1 MFTMSAKEDS
11 SSRRRSRPVTK
22 PSVKTKMKR
31 NKNAMFLSI
40 FIVLMLVFSGIYVV
54 FSSFGNDESVS
65 YKNDP
70 EYKAALAG
78 TNYPVAV
85 IESSMGAFA
94 IELYNDKVPITAG
107 NFINLAKSGYYDG
120 LIFHRVIKD
129 FMIQGGDP
137 KGDGTGGHAYEY
149 HEGLGNP
156 NIEDTW
162 MIPDEFHDDL
172 SNVRGTISMANA
184 GENTGSSQFFINV
197 VDNLYLDFDNDPR
210 YKHAVFGSVIYGMDV
225 VDEISKVDT
234 QSSNNKP
241 KTDVVM
247 NKVII
252 IE

>member
-1 MFTMSAKEDS
+1 MFTMIAKEDS

-22 PSVKTKMKR
+22 PSAKTKMKR
-31 NKNAMFLSI
+31 NKPAMFLAI
-40 FIVLMLVFSGIYVV
+40 FIVLMMLFSGLYVV
-54 FSSFGNDESVS
+54 FSSFGDTS
-65 YKNDP
+65 YKDDP
-70 EYKAALAG
+70 AYKAALAG
-78 TNYPVAV
+78 TNYTVAV
-85 IESSMGAFA
+85 IESNMGAFA
-94 IELYNDKVPITAG
+94 IELYTDKVPITAG

-120 LIFHRVIKD
+120 LIFHRVIPN

-149 HEGLGNP
+149 HEGLGDP
-156 NIEDTW
+156 NDENTW
-162 MIPDEFHDDL
+162 MIPDEFHEDL

-197 VDNLYLDFDNDPR
+197 VDNLHLDFDNDPR

-225 VDEISKVDT
+225 VDEISKVDRD
-234 QSSNNKP
+234 SSNNKP